1 MAREAGVVVV
11 GLFLAHAAA
20 AQFIQQ
26 GSKLVAI
33 DAAGPA
39 GKGKSAAISADGNIA
54 IVGGPIDNNKAG
66 AAWVYS
72 RSGGVWS
79 QQRSKLVGSGATR
92 LAMQGRDMAALAD
105 GRNFAAPGAAQGF
118 SVAISA
124 DGNTVIVG
132 GPFANSGTGAAWVY
146 TRNGG
151 VWSPQ
156 GGKLMGTGV
165 VGTAVF
171 GFSVAISGNGTT
183 AIVGG
188 PSDSRDAGAAWVF
201 TRTGEVWSQQGTKLV
216 GTGAVGSARQGWSVA
231 ISGDGNTA
239 IVGGLTDNDHTG
251 GAWMYGRSG
260 EVWSQQGSKLVGTGA
275 VWPSQQGSSVAIS
288 HDGNT
293 AIVGGPAD
301 SSFVGGAWVYG
312 WMGGLWLQQG
322 SKLVSTDAVGATQ
335 AGGSV
340 AISADG
346 NTAAVG
352 GPGDKANA
360 GATWV
365 YLRTEGVW
373 SQQGKKL
380 VGSGAIGAAYQGS
393 SVAISADGSTVLVGG
408 PGDNKHLG
416 AAWVF
421 GASRPPAR

>member
-156 GGKLMGTGV
+156 GSKLMGTGV

-260 EVWSQQGSKLVGTGA
+260 EVWSQQGSKLV
-275 VWPSQQGSSVAIS
+275 
-288 HDGNT
+288 
-293 AIVGGPAD
+293 
-301 SSFVGGAWVYG
+301 
-312 WMGGLWLQQG
+312 
-322 SKLVSTDAVGATQ
+322 STDAVGATQ